1 MSSSQSALP
10 SLRLRC
16 RDEKGVLALKLG
28 GLADPQAA
36 PLTAVWVNVSVTDV
50 NSLEPTTEAYA
61 DIGPSDIQEPYLGR
75 EPGSEQK
82 KQIL

>member
-16 RDEKGVLALKLG
+16 RDEKGVVALKLG

-36 PLTAVWVNVSVTDV
+36 PLTAVGVNVSVTDV
-50 NSLEPTTEAYA
+50 N
-61 DIGPSDIQEPYLGR
+61 DGPAEFFGTNDRSVSR
-75 EPGSEQK
+75 HWSF
-82 KQIL
+82 